1 MDIKADKPTDRA
13 VETPLMAWL
22 DYISPPGQAARYGK
36 NHRHNLPAFAGQREI
51 LRQVIQATH
60 PASIACLGAGAL
72 NDVPYRMLV
81 RDGVKI
87 HLADWQ
93 AEAMEAGVAHTIS
106 RVRADGPPAC
116 LYCALEDRAAG
127 AYCRNFKLPRD
138 AEKRRCAGFQPAP
151 DDAERCATFIRGDE
165 PRLHGEDVTAGYAS
179 SFAARLGDILP
190 GARSWR
196 QALAQARTLAREVRK
211 QSAPLGIASG
221 SIDLATSAMVLS
233 QFEHEPYAYFSR
245 QTQRLLGDPS
255 KAENQKLK
263 ASLELLRDE
272 LLTRQV
278 ERHCDEILRILKPG
292 GRCFMS
298 FEMFHFDVAAGRWF
312 LVEQMHRALETI
324 AGRFRFNFD
333 ILGEDGS
340 TVMFENKGV
349 RSMVHCY
356 VLESGGG

>member
-1 MDIKADKPTDRA
+1 MDIRVDTSSDRA
-13 VETPLMAWL
+13 AETPLMAWL
-22 DYISPPGQAARYGK
+22 DYISPPGTAARYSK
-36 NHRHNLPAFAGQREI
+36 NRHQNLRAFAAQREI
-51 LRQVIQATH
+51 LRRVIQATN

-106 RVRADGPPAC
+106 RAEPDGPPAC

-151 DDAERCATFIRGDE
+151 EDAERCATFVRGDE
-165 PRLHGEDVTAGYAS
+165 PNLHGEDITAGYAS

-190 GARSWR
+190 QAQSWR

-221 SIDLATSAMVLS
+221 SIDLATSAMVMS

-245 QTQRLLGDPS
+245 QTQRLLGDPRPQEH
-255 KAENQKLK
+255 KKLQ

-298 FEMFHFDVAAGRWF
+298 FEMFHFDAEARRWF
-312 LVEQMHRALETI
+312 LVGQMHRALELI
-324 AGRFRFNFD
+324 AERFDFNFD

-340 TVMFENKGV
+340 TALFENKGT
-349 RSMVHCY
+349 RSLVHCY
-356 VLESGGG
+356 VLERESA